1 MIVYRHG
8 YYIFNPSNTH
18 VVLNGLKQNTSYG
31 RRACDVWDGR
41 VIVFKPIFCAYDIA
55 FKIT

>member
-8 YYIFNPSNTH
+8 YYIFNPYNTH

-31 RRACDVWDGR
+31 WRACDVWDGR
-41 VIVFKPIFCAYDIA
+41 VIMFKPISCAYDIT